1 MQPLFVTHF
10 FNHAV
15 TARRLLLVG
24 WLLAET
30 FNFIF
35 YLFCFFCH
43 LNNHHE
49 CSCYFCSLHLCQDVL
64 LVGFFFLFYICVVLC
79 CCPLWRVCL
88 HGFGFFFH
96 FCLVFCWLWKNQREK
111 VSFFGVFY
119 GWFLFVLDFLYFIS
133 ALRYFTFVGHECVEC
148 EF

>member
-1 MQPLFVTHF
+1 VGKYLMQPLFVTHF

-15 TARRLLLVG
+15 TARRLLFVG

-49 CSCYFCSLHLCQDVL
+49 CSCYSCSLHLCQDVL
-64 LVGFFFLFYICVVLC
+64 LVGFFFFFTYVLC
-79 CCPLWRVCL
+79 YAAVLSGVCVYMDL
-88 HGFGFFFH
+88 DFFSIFVWFFAGYGKTRGKKSVFLVCSMVGFFLFWIFFILFLH
-96 FCLVFCWLWKNQREK
+96 YVTLLLLVMN
-111 VSFFGVFY
+111 V
-119 GWFLFVLDFLYFIS
+119 
-133 ALRYFTFVGHECVEC
+133 
-148 EF
+148 